1 MKTNFLL
8 LLAILFFSCSY
19 ANSRILLYKNDGLEV
34 NKVVRTV
41 QKIYNNTIYDVNVEI
56 GFDINGQ
63 ITSYV
68 LGLNDENSD
77 YYKALEQNKVKLSGV
92 VKDFISNLMIKS
104 LPENSYSCLSRCSE
118 KWECYR
124 KPSEAGVLLCVQDC
138 FIECYM
144 L

>member
-63 ITSYV
+63 ITSYI

-92 VKDFISNLMIKS
+92 VKDFISNLMI
-104 LPENSYSCLSRCSE
+104 
-118 KWECYR
+118 
-124 KPSEAGVLLCVQDC
+124 
-138 FIECYM
+138 
-144 L
+144 

>member
-1 MKTNFLL
+1 M
-8 LLAILFFSCSY
+8 
-19 ANSRILLYKNDGLEV
+19 YKNDGLEV

-63 ITSYV
+63 ITSYI

-92 VKDFISNLMIKS
+92 VKDFISNLMI
-104 LPENSYSCLSRCSE
+104 
-118 KWECYR
+118 
-124 KPSEAGVLLCVQDC
+124 
-138 FIECYM
+138 
-144 L
+144 